1 MTLRTSSAS
10 RFWQSAP
17 LSSFL
22 LFAGSI
28 VFAMALAEGI
38 LRLVPGLLSVE
49 LRQVIQADP
58 DNYGV
63 VHPYIGYLHTPN
75 NTFIIAGRDFR
86 AVNHTDGYGFR
97 NAWPWPEK
105 AEIVAVGDS
114 VTLGYGVEDD
124 QAWPAL
130 VAKALPHNRLINL
143 GLIGG
148 GTQQYLRVY
157 ETFGTRLHPKLLLVG
172 FLVRNDF
179 WDADMF
185 DGWLKSG
192 ARGNYMVWRDYG
204 RPKSTSLSLEQ
215 PIGNLMR
222 SLLWRGHV
230 LASKSHFY
238 NLLMYVQRYVRGYGP
253 SKTRAFRAPDGTQLQ
268 LDLGGFTSQ
277 TGIAQPGN
285 RAFDISVE
293 ALQRLDS
300 IALANGTKIL
310 VILQPSKEEVY
321 LPLMGETNFDADPG
335 RPLRVKLGELGIPYL
350 DLLPEFRNRAAKGEV
365 LFFETD
371 GHPNARGYALIAE
384 LVISHLKQHAKE
396 YGLCLP
402 LQIWSANLSAT
413 AAANC

>member
-10 RFWQSAP
+10 RSWQSGP

-28 VFAMALAEGI
+28 VFALALAEGM

-49 LRQVIQADP
+49 LQQIVQADP

-63 VHPYIGYLHTPN
+63 AHPYIGYLGGPN
-75 NTFIIAGRDFR
+75 KTFIIAGRDFR
-86 AVNHTDGYGFR
+86 AANHTDGYGFR

-114 VTLGYGVEDD
+114 VTFGYGVEDD

-143 GLIGG
+143 GLIGA
-148 GTQQYLRVY
+148 GTQQYLRLY

-192 ARGNYMVWRDYG
+192 AQGNFMVWRDYG
-204 RPKSTSLSLEQ
+204 RPRSTSLSLDQ
-215 PIGNLMR
+215 PIGNLVR

-238 NLLMYVQRYVRGYGP
+238 NLLMYVQRYLRGYGT
-253 SKTRAFRAPDGTQLQ
+253 SKPRIFRAPDGTQLQ

-277 TGIAQPGN
+277 TGIGQPGN

-293 ALQRLDS
+293 ALQRLHS
-300 IALANGTKIL
+300 ISRANGTKIL
-310 VILQPSKEEVY
+310 VVLQPSKEEVY
-321 LPLMGETNFDADPG
+321 LPLMGETNVDADPG

-350 DLLPEFRNRAAKGEV
+350 DLLPDFRTRAAKGEV
-365 LFFETD
+365 LFFEVD
-371 GHPNARGYALIAE
+371 GHPNPRGYALIAE
-384 LVISHLKQHAKE
+384 LVLDHLRNNAKT
-396 YGLCLP
+396 Y
-402 LQIWSANLSAT
+402 NLKDLAKSSSP
-413 AAANC
+413 